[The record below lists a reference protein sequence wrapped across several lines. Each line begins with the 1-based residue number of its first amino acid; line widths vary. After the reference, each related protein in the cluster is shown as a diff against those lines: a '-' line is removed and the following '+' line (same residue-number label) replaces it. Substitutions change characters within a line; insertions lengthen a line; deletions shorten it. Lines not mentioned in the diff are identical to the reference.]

1 MTAENPSNSANKES
15 KKRGTLLQDTST
27 YDMEKCKTARGKQSH
42 VCKDSI
48 IRDEF
53 PS

>member
-1 MTAENPSNSANKES
+1 MTAANPSNSANKES

-27 YDMEKCKTARGKQSH
+27 YDRWKNAKQQQSH
-42 VCKDSI
+42 IYKDSI